1 MVRVVGSN
9 TLEPFAAAASGCS
22 ARDLNSVRGQ
32 GSLYLRLKA
41 ATAAQVWT
49 ICAVLAYFTAI
60 VASIASGLV
69 KFRRFFPLG
78 LTLE

>member
-41 ATAAQVWT
+41 ASAAQVWT
-49 ICAVLAYFTAI
+49 RCSTCILYSHSSQHSKWFGEV
-60 VASIASGLV
+60 
-69 KFRRFFPLG
+69 
-78 LTLE
+78 

>member
-22 ARDLNSVRGQ
+22 ARDLNSVCGQ

-41 ATAAQVWT
+41 ASAAQVRYEQ
-49 ICAVLAYFTAI
+49 CVVLAY
-60 VASIASGLV
+60 L
-69 KFRRFFPLG
+69 
-78 LTLE
+78 